1 MKSAYE
7 LAMERLQKQAP
18 TQALNDR
25 QKAELADVESLYKSR
40 LAQLEISMGDQ
51 IQEAESAGDFALAD
65 ELRTRLGSQR
75 QRIEEEKEERKE
87 AVRRG

>member
-1 MKSAYE
+1 VKSAFE

-18 TQALNDR
+18 TQVLNER
-25 QKAELADVESLYKSR
+25 QKAELAEIESLYKSR
-40 LAQLEISMGDQ
+40 QAQLEISLGDE
-51 IQEAESAGDFALAD
+51 IQEAESSGDFALAE
-65 ELRTRLGSQR
+65 ELRARLGSQR